1 MRNNSE
7 GLKWIGGSSEFEN
20 ANLDTKLKQVAA
32 KLIDNI
38 QRFARERKVVDSGDL
53 INSKNFRT
61 TISETDTK
69 TELDIFM
76 LYYAD
81 FVNKG
86 VKGVRSSKNAPN
98 SPYKFKNYGMSD
110 DGRKSIME
118 SIKRGRMVVRNV
130 KYQKVG
136 LEGKRKEKKSKIER
150 ETEQAIYLIKRFGIK
165 QTNYLDDAF
174 AETFKDVD
182 ASLLDALGN
191 EIFIKLI
198 QP

>member
-38 QRFARERKVVDSGDL
+38 QRFARERKVVNSGDL